1 MIVVTT
7 NTKTCDNNQGM
18 TVIEHTSKNVL
29 NLALMSDLHIGSLH
43 TDYKLIE
50 KELKRA
56 ESEDALIAINGDVF
70 DAILPGDR
78 KRYRANNLHPRMYSA
93 GDDMIGESIR
103 WAYEILSPYADRILM
118 IGDGNHDDSV
128 ARFHHIEPVKH
139 LCILLAKESGKPINY
154 GGYHGFIHI
163 RMDQNGLGKKYGHF
177 VIHYHHGAGGG
188 APVTKGAIT
197 FCRAQMCLEGVDAI
211 WRGHTHNKQA
221 GRDAKIVYNT
231 LKVKPENRVCHKD
244 VLTVRTGAYM
254 DTYTGTTPSHLLEHG
269 RKDNYGALMDG
280 SALPKGGMILKLQC
294 EDYHDKNMREC
305 QVHSELYI

>member
-1 MIVVTT
+1 
-7 NTKTCDNNQGM
+7 M
-18 TVIEHTSKNVL
+18 TVIEHSCGNVL

-56 ESEDALIAINGDVF
+56 EAENALIAINGDVF

-78 KRYRANNLHPRMYSA
+78 KRYRANNLHPRMFTA

-103 WAYEILSPYADRILM
+103 WAYEILAPYADRILM

-139 LCILLAKESGKPINY
+139 LCILLAKESGKSINY
-154 GGYHGFIHI
+154 GGYHGFIHL
-163 RMDQNGLGKKYGHF
+163 RMDVNGLGKKFGHY

-197 FCRAQMCLEGVDAI
+197 FSRAQMWLEGVDAI

-221 GRDAKIVYNT
+221 GRDSKIVYNT
-231 LKVKPENRVCHKD
+231 GKYKPENRVCQKD

-280 SALPKGGMILKLQC
+280 SALPKGGMILKLHA
-294 EDYHDKNMREC
+294 EDFHDKNIREC
-305 QVHSELYI
+305 LVHSELII

>member
-1 MIVVTT
+1 
-7 NTKTCDNNQGM
+7 M
-18 TVIEHTSKNVL
+18 TVIEHICGSTL
-29 NLALMSDLHIGSLH
+29 RLQLMSDLHIGSLH

-50 KELKRA
+50 SELKRA
-56 ESEDALIAINGDVF
+56 EAENALIAINGDVF

-103 WAYEILSPYADRILM
+103 WAAEILSPYAHRILM

-128 ARFHHIEPVKH
+128 ARYHHIEPVKH
-139 LCILLAKESGKPINY
+139 LCILLARDSGKPIYY
-154 GGYHGFIHI
+154 GGYHGFLHLKFPLCQGNTS
-163 RMDQNGLGKKYGHF
+163 RACGHY

-197 FCRAQMCLEGVDAI
+197 FSRAQMWLEGVDAI

-221 GRDAKIVYNT
+221 GRDSKIVFDSG
-231 LKVKPENRVCHKD
+231 KVRAENRVSSKD
-244 VLTVRTGAYM
+244 VLTIRTGAYM
-254 DTYTGTTPSHLLEHG
+254 DTYQGTTPEYLMEHG

-280 SALPKGGMILKLQC
+280 SALPKGGMMLELTV
-294 EDYHDKNMREC
+294 EDCQKHKMRETK
-305 QVHSELYI
+305 VHSSLRI